1 MFCLKFANTIFHK
14 DVLLLG
20 IAKSVQKTEKLERK
34 SLTQNM
40 RLCNEFNSDAD

>member
-14 DVLLLG
+14 DALLLG

-34 SLTQNM
+34 VIDSKHA
-40 RLCNEFNSDAD
+40 SV